1 MLQGRFI
8 VSEKIELNKKQERS
22 IIEIDNILSI
32 FEEKAIK

>member
-1 MLQGRFI
+1 MLRGRFI